1 MPCCPPSCF
10 WGSQWSVL
18 GYPSASSAWR
28 RTAGRWHCTKRLNA
42 RPPNG
47 RPSHYNRRK
56 RRKMNIHTLIQDDL
70 FTADVI
76 ADPYA
81 YYGRLRQQDPVHWN
95 EAYALWV
102 ITRHDDLVWL
112 TRHHE
117 LFSSAVFKNDR
128 RPAYPAIDESDLGLY
143 EYVKNYQG
151 SQFIQHDRPDHLEM
165 RRVMHGY
172 FTPKSMEAWRPFVKE
187 AVKELLD
194 AAEAKGSMD
203 VMRDL
208 ATPLPVVVIAEMM
221 GVPRE
226 DRPYIRQLAEKLLYI
241 GRGEYDRMKP
251 LTEGMRG
258 MIDYVSPL
266 VDRRIVD
273 PGDDFISVLAQG
285 EKRGIFTRHQV
296 LVNTSLLLLAG
307 HETTIN
313 LLCNGTLA
321 FIDHPDQWAL
331 LKQDPAGH
339 AKWATE
345 ECLRYDSPVVSI
357 QRIAT
362 QDVEIRDKVLRKGD
376 RLRWF
381 ISSANRDPDAFENPT
396 TFDITRHPNPHV
408 AFGSGTHHCL
418 GATLARV
425 EGQEVFKALAER
437 YPGLQ
442 VEADGLDY
450 QPSITF
456 RSLKS
461 LPITWH

>member
-1 MPCCPPSCF
+1 MLTRAP
-10 WGSQWSVL
+10 
-18 GYPSASSAWR
+18 
-28 RTAGRWHCTKRLNA
+28 
-42 RPPNG
+42 
-47 RPSHYNRRK
+47 
-56 RRKMNIHTLIQDDL
+56 IQDDL
-70 FTADVI
+70 FTTDVI

-81 YYGRLRQQDPVHWN
+81 YYGRLRAEDPVHWN

-117 LFSSAVFKNDR
+117 LFSSAVFKNDK

-172 FTPKSMEAWRPFVKE
+172 FTPKSMEAWRPFVTD

-208 ATPLPVVVIAEMM
+208 ATPLPVIVIAEMM

-258 MIDYVSPL
+258 MIEYVSPL
-266 VDRRIVD
+266 VDKRIVD

-321 FIDHPDQWAL
+321 FIHHPDQWAL
-331 LKQDPAGH
+331 MKQDPAGR
-339 AKWATE
+339 AKQATE

-362 QDVEIRDKVLRKGD
+362 EDVPMRDKVLRKGD

-381 ISSANRDPDAFENPT
+381 ISSANRDPEAFANPT
-396 TFDITRHPNPHV
+396 TFDIARHPNPHV

-437 YPGLQ
+437 FPGFEVQTDEL
-442 VEADGLDY
+442 EY

>member
-1 MPCCPPSCF
+1 MFAPD
-10 WGSQWSVL
+10 
-18 GYPSASSAWR
+18 
-28 RTAGRWHCTKRLNA
+28 T
-42 RPPNG
+42 
-47 RPSHYNRRK
+47 
-56 RRKMNIHTLIQDDL
+56 
-70 FTADVI
+70 I
-76 ADPYA
+76 ADPYT
-81 YYGRLRQQDPVHWN
+81 YYGRLRDEDPVHWN
-95 EAYALWV
+95 EPYELWV

-128 RPAYPAIDESDLGLY
+128 RPPYPAIDESDLGLY
-143 EYVKNYQG
+143 EYVRNYQG
-151 SQFIQHDRPDHLEM
+151 DQFIQHDRPEHLEM

-172 FTPKSMEAWRPFVKE
+172 FTPKSMEAWRPFVKA

-194 AAEAKGSMD
+194 AAEAKGEMD

-208 ATPLPVVVIAEMM
+208 ATPLPVLVIAQMM
-221 GVPRE
+221 GVPAE
-226 DRPYIRQLAEKLLYI
+226 ERQHVRRLAEKLLYI

-266 VDRRIVD
+266 VDKRIVD
-273 PGDDFISVLAQG
+273 PGDDFISVLAKG
-285 EKRGIFTRHQV
+285 EKQGIFTRHEV

-313 LLCNGTLA
+313 LLCNGTLS
-321 FIDHPDQWAL
+321 FSRHPDQWAM
-331 LKQDPAGH
+331 LKQDPTSR

-345 ECLRYDSPVVSI
+345 ECLRYDAPVISI

-362 QDVEIRDKVLRKGD
+362 QDVELRGRQLRKGD

-381 ISSANRDPDAFENPT
+381 ISSANRDPEAFANPT
-396 TFDITRHPNPHV
+396 TFDITRNPNPHV
-408 AFGSGTHHCL
+408 AFGSGVHHCL

-437 YPGLQ
+437 FPNLRVQTGE
-442 VEADGLDY
+442 VEY

-461 LPITWH
+461 LPVTWH